1 MPITSTVH
9 PIKVNGKELEEKAK
23 TKKSAIKISI
33 STWNMKFY
41 YCAWQI
47 FNQKLIWPWNKWIIK
62 VLLLP
67 HYIFNGRSPYYRSST
82 SGLCVLQYSK
92 RFLISALRQIFSG
105 FSHSGNFRDQT
116 ISKYIKSTVAYFIVV
131 IKLFKSLR
139 VNGIVIVF
147 TEPQASTD
155 SELYLKNVDFFLL

>member
-1 MPITSTVH
+1 M
-9 PIKVNGKELEEKAK
+9 
-23 TKKSAIKISI
+23 
-33 STWNMKFY
+33 
-41 YCAWQI
+41 
-47 FNQKLIWPWNKWIIK
+47 
-62 VLLLP
+62 P

-105 FSHSGNFRDQT
+105 FSPSGNFRDQT
-116 ISKYIKSTVAYFIVV
+116 ISKNIKSTVAYFIVV

-155 SELYLKNVDFFLL
+155 SELYLKKRRLFSPIGEQSVQTSIAFVFLTHRIMMTEHPTNLTDTL